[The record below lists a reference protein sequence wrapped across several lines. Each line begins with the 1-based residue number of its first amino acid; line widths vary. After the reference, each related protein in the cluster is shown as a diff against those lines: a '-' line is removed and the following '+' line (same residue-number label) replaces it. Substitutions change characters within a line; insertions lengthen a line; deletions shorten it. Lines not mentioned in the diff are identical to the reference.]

1 MPTYLAI
8 IALGA
13 GLATA
18 APASARAGIEVPPA
32 RTQDEIVSYPQAFFE
47 KYEPAS
53 ALDMV
58 LQLPG
63 FQIDDGGEMRGFG
76 VAAGNIL
83 INDRRPSVKQDLPS
97 AILRRIPA
105 DIVDRIELIRGQ
117 VGAIDVQGHAVVANV
132 VLAESYP
139 ASIRWDASLR
149 KHSNVTPLRGEVSIS
164 LSDRWKSI
172 DYTAGVS
179 GFRAT
184 FGDKGTEDILGGSG
198 ALLEERF
205 DHSST
210 VNRTGDVHLNA
221 SAWAGETL
229 LSLNTSLGYVNRDE
243 ALFSH
248 RVPRTDAGTLRD
260 ALFGNRMITH
270 TFEIGMDGQ
279 RALTNELS
287 GRAIVLLQGS
297 RQEKLSD
304 ERTIQAGG
312 DQTLYRA
319 ADSTTDTTESIIR
332 LELDW
337 TGWTD
342 HVLEASLEGASNAL
356 DNALVRI
363 DDVGAGPVIVDVP
376 GANGEIEELR
386 FDLLLQDTWVL
397 GAWTINY
404 GLGAETSTIS
414 QSGDANLERDYFFLK
429 PQLQVTW
436 TQSQSEQTRLRLV
449 REVAQ
454 LDFNDFV
461 SATVF
466 LDDDLALGNPNL
478 KPESTWSSQ
487 VTHERRFG
495 DLAVFSLTAFHDWI
509 SDVQDLLPITSEFEA
524 PGNIGDG
531 RRWGFEIQGTV
542 PLEWAAL
549 AGARLDFAARWQES
563 SVVDPVTGQERD
575 LGALGGFDHVPTV
588 LPFRDENAYAWS
600 IDFRQDLAASEV
612 AWGWAVKERADRPRF
627 KVNELDVY
635 DEVEPVVDLFVES
648 TRWWGVKLGLEINNL
663 LDLTALRDR
672 TIYAGRRGLSGID
685 RREVERYSLGRRY
698 TLTISGSF

>member
-376 GANGEIEELR
+376 GSNGEIEELR